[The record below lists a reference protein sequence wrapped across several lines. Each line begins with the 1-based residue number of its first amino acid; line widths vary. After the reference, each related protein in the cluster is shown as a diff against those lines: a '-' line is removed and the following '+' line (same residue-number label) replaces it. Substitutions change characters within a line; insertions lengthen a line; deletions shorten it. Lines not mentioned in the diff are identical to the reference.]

1 MGDTIRLIGP
11 LGNGFAVIPG
21 KKAFLVGGG
30 IGVPPMLQL
39 AKEINKN
46 QLAPMQVIMGYRDDN
61 TFLLDEFKEPDA
73 TIVAHRDIAYY
84 RRIVGKIAI
93 FSHMRGKSSDRFY

>member
-1 MGDTIRLIGP
+1 MEYTAIL
-11 LGNGFAVIPG
+11 NVHAVTYSDRVYIAS
-21 KKAFLVGGG
+21 KY
-30 IGVPPMLQL
+30 GV
-39 AKEINKN
+39 
-46 QLAPMQVIMGYRDDN
+46 
-61 TFLLDEFKEPDA
+61 EPDA